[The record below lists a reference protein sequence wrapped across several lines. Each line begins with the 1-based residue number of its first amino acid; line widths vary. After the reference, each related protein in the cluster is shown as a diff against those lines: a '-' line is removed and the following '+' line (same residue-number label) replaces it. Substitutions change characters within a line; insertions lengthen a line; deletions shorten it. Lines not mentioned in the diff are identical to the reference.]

1 MRGNII
7 KKVMIPAGFL
17 AVVII
22 AVVVYVRLHRNKE
35 ASAQL
40 NYSGIKGMNLEN
52 VPPNY
57 WNTDAIHKIAAAEN
71 GYYYIT
77 DEDMLVY
84 FDVDS
89 KEEVPV
95 CARPDCAHN
104 SASCDACL
112 KGCVVYNIY
121 YYNGSLY
128 YMPIEMVW
136 QNCAEQTL
144 TAVRGRLSGS
154 CCHVITQVQFIWHSL
169 VIMCMHLIREHILEV
184 MWSIPSR

>member
-22 AVVVYVRLHRNKE
+22 AVVVYVGLHRNKE

-40 NYSGIKGMNLEN
+40 DYSGIKGMNLEN

-84 FDVDS
+84 FDMDN
-89 KEEVPV
+89 KDEVPV

-104 SASCDACL
+104 STSCDACL
-112 KGCVVYNIY
+112 NGCVVYNIY

-128 YMPIEMVW
+128 YMPIENGMAKL
-136 QNCAEQTL
+136 C
-144 TAVRGRLSGS
+144 R
-154 CCHVITQVQFIWHSL
+154 
-169 VIMCMHLIREHILEV
+169 
-184 MWSIPSR
+184 P